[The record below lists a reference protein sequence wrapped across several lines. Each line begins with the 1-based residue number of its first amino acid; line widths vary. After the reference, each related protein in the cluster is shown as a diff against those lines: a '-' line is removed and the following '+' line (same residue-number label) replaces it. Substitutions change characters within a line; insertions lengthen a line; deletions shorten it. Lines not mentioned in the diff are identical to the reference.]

1 MTVELAER
9 AGKGLVG
16 AIVQTAAVVLLMV
29 VGLQPRS
36 EEGML
41 KAIVSPAPSLFAWL
55 MAHRSEYIMPGEHV
69 ARSAVVVTVRVVFQA
84 CTDPTGAARLATASV
99 TVSSSQR
106 HFTVFSFPG
115 VYPWVS
121 DAVGSSARAQ
131 ARSASPM
138 PGQER
143 TIQPVSMDCAPCS
156 IHATSTVGSSQATQP
171 EAPPWPYEWGA
182 APRGAKCGIV
192 VPRSCGPS
200 PQGHWSQMSGGIMPP
215 ARPPVW
221 SRVASA
227 QISGPRM
234 PGARPERAWTRASA
248 PVRVV
253 TKSPQGRAS
262 AHQKAELNVS
272 SSVPACAPSIPPI
285 VTGARGGSAP

>member
-16 AIVQTAAVVLLMV
+16 AILQTAAVVLLMV
-29 VGLQPRS
+29 VGLQPLS

-41 KAIVSPAPSLFAWL
+41 KAMVSPAPSLFAWL
-55 MAHRSEYIMPGEHV
+55 MAHRSEYIMPGEHG
-69 ARSAVVVTVRVVFQA
+69 ARSAVVVTVRVAFQA
-84 CTDPTGAARLATASV
+84 CTDPTGAARVATASV
-99 TVSSSQR
+99 AMRSRQR

-115 VYPWVS
+115 GYPWVS
-121 DAVGSSARAQ
+121 DARGSSARAQ

-143 TIQPVSMDCAPCS
+143 TIQPVSMACAPCS
-156 IHATSTVGSSQATQP
+156 IQATLAVGSSQAMQP

-182 APRGAKCGIV
+182 ACGAKCGIV

-215 ARPPVW
+215 GRPPVW

-234 PGARPERAWTRASA
+234 PGARPEKAWTSASA

-253 TKSPQGRAS
+253 TKPPQGKPS
-262 AHQKAELNVS
+262 ARQKAQSNVT
-272 SSVPACAPSIPPI
+272 SSVPACALSMPPI
-285 VTGARGGSAP
+285 T